1 MAARAF
7 QKIYT
12 KITQITK
19 ATLSL
24 KATGVGYDEL
34 ATVNGKLAQV
44 VKIAGDEVTLQV
56 FEGTQG
62 IPTDAEVVFLGK
74 APTLKVSDQLAGR
87 FFNAFGDPIDG
98 GPEIEGVEF
107 LINCAGVQTETEY
120 DIAVN
125 LTATVNLTEFYA
137 FQGSI
142 KSVVNIASAS
152 GLTGSEFP
160 HYSASKGGLVAYTK
174 NLAIRL
180 APYGATANSLC
191 PGGVITELN
200 RHIIETPDL
209 YKAVLNETLLGK
221 WSDPAEIAQWTYFLA
236 CINKSM
242 TGENL
247 LIDNGEAVKANFIW

>member
-1 MAARAF
+1 MKVLVTGASGGIGSAIVEMF
-7 QKIYT
+7 IGGGHTVIGMDVLPPVIMDDYYT
-12 KITQITK
+12 HIVHDIC
-19 ATLSL
+19 
-24 KATGVGYDEL
+24 D
-34 ATVNGKLAQV
+34 
-44 VKIAGDEVTLQV
+44 
-56 FEGTQG
+56 
-62 IPTDAEVVFLGK
+62 TDY
-74 APTLKVSDQLAGR
+74 
-87 FFNAFGDPIDG
+87 
-98 GPEIEGVEF
+98 PEIEGVEV